1 MRRGTSARGPLLW
14 EGGLRGCVTELG
26 LCGERFWV
34 GPRSA
39 HRCFETGCGDCR
51 AIPGFLPLGRVRAG
65 GCLCPADPQT
75 LEAQRWGH
83 LCPCRCLLISQ
94 RGRRGQR
101 RSADGSPSIS
111 SIAYTPASYLHHTLL
126 RACLLPQLW
135 LPSCLH
141 VSSGPQRA
149 SSQGQ
154 RVPWST
160 RRALTKEE
168 ESFDER
174 REPRH

>member
-1 MRRGTSARGPLLW
+1 MGP
-14 EGGLRGCVTELG
+14 
-26 LCGERFWV
+26 
-34 GPRSA
+34 
-39 HRCFETGCGDCR
+39 
-51 AIPGFLPLGRVRAG
+51 
-65 GCLCPADPQT
+65 
-75 LEAQRWGH
+75 
-83 LCPCRCLLISQ
+83 LCPCRCLLISR
-94 RGRRGQR
+94 RGIRGQR

-160 RRALTKEE
+160 RRALMKEE
-168 ESFDER
+168 NLVIEWGWEVPALPSPLYLMGI
-174 REPRH
+174 RELIN